1 MSHVSH
7 RRALV
12 APSDAR
18 RGGQTVRVSF
28 LRSTAPL
35 SGFVLMGLLAALSGP
50 TAASAEV
57 TEPERA
63 LLGVV
68 STQVGAVRGNVAV
81 ARPSLSGGE
90 AALLGKGSG
99 LILLAS
105 PSAEPA
111 AVAFGDGAGAFLN
124 HGPTRRHGTVSGR
137 LIGTASVP
145 DGRKEQLR

>member
-7 RRALV
+7 RRALL
-12 APSDAR
+12 APGDR
-18 RGGQTVRVSF
+18 RWGGAKMTASF
-28 LRSTAPL
+28 LRSTALL

-68 STQVGAVRGNVAV
+68 STQAAGIRGNVAV

-99 LILLAS
+99 LTLLAS

-124 HGPTRRHGTVSGR
+124 HGPTRGHGTVSGR